1 MVVVQVMVVHV
12 KVTELVVEVVEQQ
25 LLVVM
30 VDQEVH
36 LSQDQLLEDQE
47 VQAHLIRF

>member
-12 KVTELVVEVVEQQ
+12 KVTELVVEVVELL

-36 LSQDQLLEDQE
+36 LFQDQLLVDQE
-47 VQAHLIRF
+47 VQAHLTRF